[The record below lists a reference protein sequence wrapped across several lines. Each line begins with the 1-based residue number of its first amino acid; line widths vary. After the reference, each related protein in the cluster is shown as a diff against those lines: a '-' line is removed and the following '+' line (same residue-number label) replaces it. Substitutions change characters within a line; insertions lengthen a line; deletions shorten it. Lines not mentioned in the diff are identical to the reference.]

1 MTKTHNKMP
10 KRVCWKGYVRKPG
23 TERYSSGSCIKKSKQ
38 NKRKKITSAQKHRG
52 KGKRKK

>member
-1 MTKTHNKMP
+1 MP

-38 NKRKKITSAQKHRG
+38 NKRKKITSAQKRRG